1 MKNIHIHLFTFGLLL
16 SLYCLLS
23 AFTVAE
29 FPGYRAENL
38 TEVDLTQQAYEALKS
53 KCNVC
58 HKKQNPFKVFSLNN
72 MDKHAQKI
80 HHQVFVLKRMPKGD
94 DIQLTEEEYQI
105 LEKWLDH
112 VVNK

>member
-1 MKNIHIHLFTFGLLL
+1 MKNIHIHLFTFSLLFT
-16 SLYCLLS
+16 LYSLLS
-23 AFTVAE
+23 AFTWAE
-29 FPGYRAENL
+29 LP
-38 TEVDLTQQAYEALKS
+38 TESVGEPETIDLKQQAFTLLQQ
-53 KCNVC
+53 KCNLC
-58 HKKQNPFKVFSLNN
+58 HKKQNPFKVFSLKN
-72 MDKHAQKI
+72 MEKYAKKI